1 MPVTIDT
8 MRKSGE
14 VVAKMVAEGGD
25 RAYIIIFLSWK
36 THVCKV
42 DLTEY
47 DVIVM
52 GGGIAGSVAAR
63 YTAENGLR
71 TLLLE
76 REATPR
82 NKPCSGVQLP
92 YMEKLIGANIPREC
106 LCANELKRVS
116 LTTPTGQEIRGGLR
130 MLNYWRSTFDA
141 WLNRVAVEHGADFM
155 DRANVTEFG
164 QTEDGV
170 EVKVNEESYFC
181 RYLVGADGLSPSSMT
196 RRQLKPMEFAPKV
209 RGTAINYYFRG
220 ESEVEPE
227 TLHIFFKK
235 EFSNLMFSWLYY
247 KDDQLVVGTSSD
259 TEPAR
264 YAERFYGHV
273 EEKFR
278 LRGEVFRRE
287 GYVTSYQGGICLG
300 EENVLLV
307 GDAAGFLD
315 LYRGV
320 GMDTAALSGRIC
332 AHAVKK
338 AVVEGGAALKH
349 YRLLAQ
355 SLVKLIEENDLK
367 QKLRYES
374 DDALERSLSRLNVFK
389 GQMYMAYAGFVN
401 RFLSPERIILLPP

>member
-1 MPVTIDT
+1 
-8 MRKSGE
+8 
-14 VVAKMVAEGGD
+14 
-25 RAYIIIFLSWK
+25 
-36 THVCKV
+36 
-42 DLTEY
+42 LTEY
-47 DVIVM
+47 DVIVV

-63 YTAENGLR
+63 YTAESGLK

-92 YMEKLIGANIPREC
+92 YMEKLIGANVPREC
-106 LCANELKRVS
+106 LCTNELKRVS
-116 LTTPTGQEIRGGLR
+116 LTTPAGREIRGGLR

-141 WLNRVAVEHGADFM
+141 WLNGVAVEHGADFM
-155 DRANVTEFG
+155 DQANVTGFDQSE
-164 QTEDGV
+164 EGV

-196 RRQLKPMEFAPKV
+196 RRRLKPMEFAPRV
-209 RGTAINYYFRG
+209 TGTAINYYFRG
-220 ESEVEPE
+220 ESEVEAD

-259 TEPAR
+259 TEPAS
-264 YAERFYGHV
+264 YAERFHSYV
-273 EEKFR
+273 EDNFR

-300 EENVLLV
+300 EGNVLLA

-320 GMDTAALSGRIC
+320 GMDTAALSGRLC
-332 AHAVKK
+332 AQAVKR
-338 AVVEGGAALKH
+338 AVLEGGVALKH
-349 YRLLAQ
+349 YRLLAH
-355 SLVKLIEENDLK
+355 SIVKLIEENALK

-389 GQMYMAYAGFVN
+389 GQMYIAYAGFMN
-401 RFLSPERIILLPP
+401 RFLSPEKMILLPP

>member
-1 MPVTIDT
+1 
-8 MRKSGE
+8 
-14 VVAKMVAEGGD
+14 
-25 RAYIIIFLSWK
+25 
-36 THVCKV
+36 
-42 DLTEY
+42 LTEY
-47 DVIVM
+47 DVIVV

-63 YTAENGLR
+63 YTAESGLK

-76 REATPR
+76 GEETPR

-92 YMEKLIGANIPREC
+92 YMEKLIGSSVPKEC
-106 LCANELKRVS
+106 LCANELNKVS
-116 LTTPTGQEIRGGLR
+116 LTTPKGREVRGGLR

-155 DRANVTEFG
+155 DQSYVTGLERG
-164 QTEDGV
+164 EDGV
-170 EVKVNEESYFC
+170 EVRIKEESYFC
-181 RYLVGADGLSPSSMT
+181 RYLIGADGLSPSSMT
-196 RRQLKPMEFAPKV
+196 RRWLKPMEFAPRV
-209 RGTAINYYFRG
+209 TGTAINYYFRG
-220 ESEVEPE
+220 ESEVEAD
-227 TLHIFFKK
+227 TLYIFFKK

-259 TEPAR
+259 TEPAK
-264 YAERFYGHV
+264 YAERFFRFV
-273 EEKFR
+273 EDRFG

-287 GYVTSYQGGICLG
+287 GYVTSYQGGVCLG
-300 EENVLLV
+300 EGNVLLA

-332 AHAVKK
+332 AQAVIR
-338 AVVEGGAALKH
+338 AAVEGGAALEH

-355 SLVKLIEENDLK
+355 RLVKLVEENALK

-389 GQMYMAYAGFVN
+389 GQMYMAYAGFMN
-401 RFLSPERIILLPP
+401 RFLKPERIILLPP